1 VGYVVCCT
9 VILARQCARFQKIL
23 DIDKIGLR
31 DLEEEAS
38 RQDKVNLQTL
48 YHDLNCLASI
58 GGGGVRSLPVIKIS
72 GTEMLTIAV
81 PLYFVLIC
89 FVYSCQ
95 NI

>member
-38 RQDKVNLQTL
+38 KQDKVKLQTL
-48 YHDLNCLASI
+48 YHVLNA
-58 GGGGVRSLPVIKIS
+58 
-72 GTEMLTIAV
+72 
-81 PLYFVLIC
+81 
-89 FVYSCQ
+89 
-95 NI
+95 